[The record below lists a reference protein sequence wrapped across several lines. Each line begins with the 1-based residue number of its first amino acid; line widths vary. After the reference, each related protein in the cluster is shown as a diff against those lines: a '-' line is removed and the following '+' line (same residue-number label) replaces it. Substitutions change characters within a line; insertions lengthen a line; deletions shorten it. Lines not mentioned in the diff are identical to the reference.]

1 MKRLLFTLCFLVP
14 ACAAEDTRQPII
26 SEPDNKLVEAVA
38 EFCAAVEGR
47 YAYFD
52 KVASYWGQSCERA
65 SLEARA
71 GGSLPTTIDVLER
84 LLDDLHDPHANLN
97 TNDQTSSRLVP
108 SGADLAFEWMED
120 AYRVVGIRPL
130 TSAAAVD
137 IRIGDELVS
146 FNQLQPDQIILE
158 RVHSGRKNISRERM
172 TWAINSVVAGR
183 YNEPRRLVL
192 RRGSNVVEHDLG
204 DPIPT
209 SSENLLT
216 SRLLENNVGYIR
228 FNNSLGE
235 NETVDEFAR
244 AITELSETS
253 GLILDLRDTPG
264 GGNTDIAEP
273 ILGHFVDTKTPY
285 QTTAPKDA
293 PTYER
298 YVLPKTQRPYIRP
311 VIVLA
316 GRWTGSMGEGMAIG
330 LDGMGRATVLGTQ
343 MARLAGGT
351 EAISLPSVEI
361 TVFIPTYD
369 LLHLDGTPRHQ
380 WAPSVANTQSADV
393 GNQEDLL
400 LNAAIRRLSLVAK
413 EKRQ

>member
-1 MKRLLFTLCFLVP
+1 MKRLLFTLCLLVP
-14 ACAAEDTRQPII
+14 ACAADDTREPITT
-26 SEPDNKLVEAVA
+26 EPNNKHVEAVA
-38 EFCAAVEGR
+38 EFCAAVERR

-52 KVASYWGQSCERA
+52 KVASYWDQSCERA
-65 SLEARA
+65 GLEARA
-71 GGSLPTTIDVLER
+71 GGSSPPTLDIFER

-97 TNDQTSSRLVP
+97 SNDQTSPRLLP
-108 SGADLAFEWMED
+108 SGADLAFEWVED

-158 RVHSGRKNISRERM
+158 RVHSGRENISRERM
-172 TWAINSVVAGR
+172 TWAINAVIAGR

-192 RRGSNVVEHDLG
+192 RRGSNMVEHDLG
-204 DPIPT
+204 DPIPPPA
-209 SSENLLT
+209 N
-216 SRLLENNVGYIR
+216 SRLSYQKLENNTGYIR

-235 NETVDEFAR
+235 NETVSDFGSVV
-244 AITELSETS
+244 TELSDTS
-253 GLILDLRDTPG
+253 GLILDLRDTPS
-264 GGNTDIAEP
+264 GGNTDVAEP
-273 ILGHFVDTKTPY
+273 ILGHFVDRKTPY
-285 QTTAPKDA
+285 QITAPTDA
-293 PTYER
+293 PAYER
-298 YVLPKTQRPYIRP
+298 GIFPTTQRPYTRP
-311 VIVLA
+311 VIVLV
-316 GRWTGSMGEGMAIG
+316 GGWTGSMGEGMAIG

-351 EAISLPSVEI
+351 EAIDLPSVGI

-380 WAPSVANTQSADV
+380 WAPNISNTQSADL
-393 GNQEDLL
+393 GNGKDHLL
-400 LNAAIRRLSLVAK
+400 SAAIRRLSPVAK